1 MKKILVV
8 DDEKEIREL
17 IRDFLVKENFE
28 AVMAS
33 NGREALEKLS
43 KPDNDFDLVL
53 LDIMMGEIDGLEVI
67 KILRKT
73 SSIPVIFLTS
83 KNEEIDKVLG
93 LEIGA
98 DDYITKPFNPREMVA
113 RIKAV
118 LRRTSLEK
126 QNADNLKEKK
136 DSILFRTGLNI
147 DDKTFSTVIDQK
159 SESQRDKIIKI
170 TYNSASALGKKKIS
184 ILEINTESYRVF
196 INGKEAK
203 LTNKQYQLLLY
214 LIKNKN
220 IVISRERILEAV
232 WGYDYAGET
241 RTIDVHIKELRKKI
255 GDSKGEFIE
264 TIWAIGYR
272 LNYEKD
278 IN

>member
-147 DDKTFSTVIDQK
+147 DDKTFSAVIDQK

-255 GDSKGEFIE
+255 GDSKGELIE

>member
-8 DDEKEIREL
+8 DDEAEIREL

-147 DDKTFSTVIDQK
+147 DDKTFSAVIDQK

-255 GDSKGEFIE
+255 GDSKGELIE

>member
-8 DDEKEIREL
+8 DDEAEIREL

-147 DDKTFSTVIDQK
+147 DDKTFSAVIDQK

-196 INGKEAK
+196 INDKEAK

-255 GDSKGEFIE
+255 GDSKGELIE

>member
-1 MKKILVV
+1 
-8 DDEKEIREL
+8 
-17 IRDFLVKENFE
+17 
-28 AVMAS
+28 
-33 NGREALEKLS
+33 
-43 KPDNDFDLVL
+43 
-53 LDIMMGEIDGLEVI
+53 
-67 KILRKT
+67 
-73 SSIPVIFLTS
+73 
-83 KNEEIDKVLG
+83 
-93 LEIGA
+93 
-98 DDYITKPFNPREMVA
+98 
-113 RIKAV
+113 
-118 LRRTSLEK
+118 
-126 QNADNLKEKK
+126 
-136 DSILFRTGLNI
+136 LNI
-147 DDKTFSTVIDQK
+147 DDKTFSAVIDQK

-255 GDSKGEFIE
+255 GDSKGELIE

>member
-147 DDKTFSTVIDQK
+147 DDKTFSAVIDQK

-196 INGKEAK
+196 INDKEAK

-255 GDSKGEFIE
+255 GDSKGELIE

>member
-8 DDEKEIREL
+8 DDEAEIREL

-147 DDKTFSTVIDQK
+147 DGKTFSAVIDQK

-196 INGKEAK
+196 INSKEAK

-220 IVISRERILEAV
+220 IVISRERILEVV

-255 GDSKGEFIE
+255 GDSKGELIE

>member
-147 DDKTFSTVIDQK
+147 DDKTFSAVIDQK

-196 INGKEAK
+196 INDKEAK

-220 IVISRERILEAV
+220 IVISRERILEVV

-255 GDSKGEFIE
+255 GDSKGELIE

>member
-147 DDKTFSTVIDQK
+147 DDKTFSAVIDQK

-196 INGKEAK
+196 INDKEAK

-232 WGYDYAGET
+232 WGYDYVGET

-255 GDSKGEFIE
+255 GDSKGELIE